1 MRKNRSR
8 TRSQKAYQT
17 ARTHF
22 PGGVNS
28 PVRSWRSVGM
38 IDEGPFFVARAKG
51 AELVDLDGRR
61 YVDFVG
67 SWGPMILGH
76 APSKVVAA
84 IRKQAAHGA
93 SYGAPTELESRLAA
107 RVKKAMPSLQML
119 RFVSSGS
126 EAVMHA
132 LRVARGFTGRDKI
145 LKFEGCYHGATDGVL
160 VKAGSGAATFGVP
173 DSAGVPSAIAQ
184 LTLTVP
190 FNDLA
195 AAKAALEANAGQVA
209 AVVLEPVVGNAG
221 VLLPEPG
228 FLEGLREACT
238 AAGTLLI
245 FDEVMTGFR
254 LAPGGAQQRFGI
266 APDLT
271 TLGKILGGGLPCAA
285 YGGRKEIM
293 EKVAPLGP
301 VYQAGTLSGNP
312 LAMAAGL
319 ATLDLLLKPENY
331 ARLEAIGA
339 EVERILREAAAAG
352 GWGDKICINRAGSML
367 TVFFRPGPV
376 RDFGDAGASDTAA
389 FGKFFRGML
398 ERGVYFPP
406 SQFEAAFASLAMG
419 PKELKKVARAARG
432 TFANM

>member
-1 MRKNRSR
+1 MKAR
-8 TRSQKAYQT
+8 TRSQKAYQE

-28 PVRSWRSVGM
+28 PVRSWRSVGL
-38 IDEGPFFVARAKG
+38 IEQGPFFVAGAKG
-51 AELVDLDGRR
+51 AELVDLDGNR
-61 YVDFVG
+61 YIDFVG

-76 APSKVVAA
+76 GDTKVVAA
-84 IRKQAAHGA
+84 IRKQATHGA

-107 RVKKAMPSLQML
+107 RVKKVLPSLEML

-173 DSAGVPSAIAQ
+173 DSAGVPAAIAQ

-195 AAKAALEANAGQVA
+195 GAKQAFAANPNQLA

-228 FLEGLREACT
+228 FLESLRELCT
-238 AAGTLLI
+238 ASGALLI

-254 LAPGGAQQRFGI
+254 LAPGGAQQKFGI
-266 APDLT
+266 KPDLT

-285 YGGRKEIM
+285 YGGRRDVM

-319 ATLDLLLKPENY
+319 ATLDRLLKPENY
-331 ARLEAIGA
+331 ARLEALGA
-339 EVERILREAAAAG
+339 EVERILLDAAKAT
-352 GWGDKICINRAGSML
+352 GWADRVCLNRAGSMFTL
-367 TVFFRPGPV
+367 FFRNGPV
-376 RDFGDAGASDTAA
+376 PNFDVAAQSDTAA
-389 FGKFFRGML
+389 FGRFFRGML
-398 ERGVYFPP
+398 ERGVYLPP
-406 SQFEAAFASLAMG
+406 SQFEAAFLNLAMG
-419 PKELKKVARAARG
+419 PKELKRIARVARTA
-432 TFANM
+432 FAGL